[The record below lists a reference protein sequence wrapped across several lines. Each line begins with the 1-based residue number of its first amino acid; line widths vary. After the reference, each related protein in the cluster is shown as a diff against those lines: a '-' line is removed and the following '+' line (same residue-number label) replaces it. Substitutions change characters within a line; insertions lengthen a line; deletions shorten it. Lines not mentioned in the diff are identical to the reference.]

1 MSNTISLGI
10 DVGKKKCQAALLVGG
25 KYRHKSFANT
35 PAGHAQLE
43 AFVQR
48 HARSTVHA
56 CMEAT
61 GSYGEA
67 LALFLYEAGHTV
79 SVLNP
84 LRVKAFAESELT
96 RTKTDRVDA
105 GCIARFCATQ
115 RPEPWQPP
123 APELRELQALM
134 RRLDALKSMRQA
146 EHNRLSETV
155 PSAAVQGSLKAVIA
169 SLDAQIKQL
178 LKHIDDH
185 IDRHPGLREQR
196 QLLESI
202 DGIGSLT
209 AARFLA
215 EVGDLSRFKGPKSL
229 VAFLGLSP
237 REHQSGSS
245 VRGRARLAKLGHSRL
260 RSCLYMPAIVAKR
273 CNSPVRALCE
283 RLLELGKPNLV
294 VIVAAMRKLV
304 HIAYG
309 VLISKVPFDPNRA
322 MPT

>member
-1 MSNTISLGI
+1 MGNGV
-10 DVGKKKCQAALLVGG
+10 DVGKRKCHAALLVGG
-25 KYRHKSFANT
+25 KLRHKSFANT
-35 PAGHAQLE
+35 PAGHAELE
-43 AFVQR
+43 AFLQR
-48 HARSTVHA
+48 HARSKVHA

-61 GSYGEA
+61 GRYGEE
-67 LALFLYEAGHTV
+67 LALFLHQGGHTV
-79 SVLNP
+79 SVVNP

-96 RTKTDRVDA
+96 RTKTDRVDS

-115 RPEPWQPP
+115 HPEPWQPP

-134 RRLDALKSMRQA
+134 RRLDALKAMRQA

-155 PSAAVQGSLKAVIA
+155 PSTTVRASLEAVIA
-169 SLDAQIKQL
+169 SLDEQIRQL

-196 QLLESI
+196 QLLETI

-215 EVGDLSRFKGPKSL
+215 EVGELSRFSGPKCL
-229 VAFLGLSP
+229 AAFLGLSP

-273 CNSPVRALCE
+273 RNVPVKALCE
-283 RLLELGKPNLV
+283 RLIERGKPMTV

-309 VLISKVPFDPNRA
+309 VLTSRQPFNPNTA
-322 MPT
+322 MPA